1 MYQQNNLRR
10 LAHRI
15 TITVTSLLPAA
26 VAALGLAL
34 GAGVLL
40 PAEAQAGSCGGNG
53 QRPCKLWERVP
64 SCNSGLVE
72 DFAKGKCIKVTKNTP
87 KAGNRRVVCGG
98 QGQRPCRVTERI
110 PSCNS
115 GLVEDFAKDRCVKIT
130 ANTPVRGARPSQ
142 STTKLSLCNNS
153 VHSKVWAAYGYY
165 DEQSGSWMTEGHWT
179 LGRGECKTHDLG
191 VYQGPV
197 YMYGSA
203 ADGSKWTGDDAA
215 LCMNLRDAFEIRN
228 ADKQCNGYNNEWVD
242 TYKFDIGPGS
252 NRWNYN

>member
-26 VAALGLAL
+26 AAALGLAL

-98 QGQRPCRVTERI
+98 QGQRPFTSAPAACGMPGRLSPRLRPCARAAMPCAVSASR
-110 PSCNS
+110 
-115 GLVEDFAKDRCVKIT
+115 
-130 ANTPVRGARPSQ
+130 RPSVAA
-142 STTKLSLCNNS
+142 SSARAPNGLTDRNDSGAIR
-153 VHSKVWAAYGYY
+153 VHW
-165 DEQSGSWMTEGHWT
+165 
-179 LGRGECKTHDLG
+179 
-191 VYQGPV
+191 
-197 YMYGSA
+197 
-203 ADGSKWTGDDAA
+203 
-215 LCMNLRDAFEIRN
+215 
-228 ADKQCNGYNNEWVD
+228 
-242 TYKFDIGPGS
+242 
-252 NRWNYN
+252 